1 MQPKDIDFDKLYQM
15 IFSVPDYMSITGIDL
30 EPTMRVHIVSDLN
43 IISDME
49 YYESNKELQ
58 RLIKVAD
65 SQQRGKSVKMIE
77 WLLVNKK
84 QKYEGWQLK
93 IAWNLSNA
101 FCFFSDS
108 MRITARVLVEV
119 PKNVLVAG
127 WFWYFFKK
135 YI

>member
-65 SQQRGKSVKMIE
+65 CQQRGKSVKMIE

-84 QKYEGWQLK
+84 TK
-93 IAWNLSNA
+93 IRRLTVKNSVKFIEYCL
-101 FCFFSDS
+101 FF
-108 MRITARVLVEV
+108 
-119 PKNVLVAG
+119 
-127 WFWYFFKK
+127 
-135 YI
+135 

>member
-58 RLIKVAD
+58 RLIHLAQ
-65 SQQRGKSVKMIE
+65 SQESKENFEVLKAKRKT
-77 WLLVNKK
+77 
-84 QKYEGWQLK
+84 KYLE
-93 IAWNLSNA
+93 
-101 FCFFSDS
+101 
-108 MRITARVLVEV
+108 
-119 PKNVLVAG
+119 
-127 WFWYFFKK
+127 
-135 YI
+135 

>member
-1 MQPKDIDFDKLYQM
+1 MQQEQGGMNMQPKDIDFDKLYQM

-65 SQQRGKSVKMIE
+65 CQQRGKSVKMIE
-77 WLLVNKK
+77 
-84 QKYEGWQLK
+84 
-93 IAWNLSNA
+93 
-101 FCFFSDS
+101 
-108 MRITARVLVEV
+108 
-119 PKNVLVAG
+119 
-127 WFWYFFKK
+127 
-135 YI
+135 